1 MNKKNVTVRIAAA
14 LTVIVT
20 VIIGVG
26 LGLSLAMTRNIE
38 NEENFTEFAVALPTK
53 IVDINGELITEFSS
67 EEKREMVSLSDLP
80 MHLIH
85 AALAR
90 EDPTFYSHKGFSIRA
105 IARAVLGY
113 ITGNDWGGGSTITQQ
128 VAGTLYT
135 DRTARTVKRKIVELW
150 WALQIERRFSKNEI
164 LEIYLNYMIMGPG
177 VYGVEAASKYFFDHS
192 AKEITL
198 AEAAVLVIQLSSPAR
213 YNPLANPDIAMSRQR
228 VVLDRMI
235 ELGYTT
241 PEEAESS
248 FNEYWAN
255 YDYTR
260 AVTSAY
266 YNREDAAP
274 WFSEYVR
281 RELDNSMYGAMDYYR
296 DGYTVQTTIDIR
308 HQQAAQRLM
317 EQYIADANA
326 KFSSSF
332 GSRLVTAEQTY
343 IPIVD
348 LLTLVFDLEA
358 IHETSLSKNKVQAES
373 RYNNTINPIVD
384 MVSLVFDL
392 HPIREIT
399 SASFEE
405 LRSSAESNVV
415 EGALI
420 SIENDT
426 GYVKALVGGSKFDQ
440 SNQYIRATQSRIQPG
455 SSFKPLYYSAAIDT
469 KQFTAASLI
478 YDLPMVFHNSDG
490 TPYIPENFRGVWS
503 GPVLLYDALSQSMNV
518 PSIKI
523 LDAIGF
529 DAAIDRAAALLRIT
543 DPDAKRRAF
552 PRRYPL
558 GLGIISVSPLDMARA
573 FAVFANQGK
582 QVDVIAIRSIQD
594 RNGRTIL
601 DPESELR
608 LQQRQLGN
616 QIQIIS
622 PENAYIMNSILK
634 KTVET
639 EAGSL
644 AAGSGNRYP
653 YNRKFR
659 FTDANGQSFIMPMA
673 GKTGTTQNW
682 ADAWTVGYSPY
693 YTTAIWF
700 GFDKPGNTLGTNIT
714 GSTLAGHVWGDFMH
728 EIHQGLP
735 FRDFVRPS
743 TGIID
748 VSVCRLS
755 GLLPTQNCTSGEVTL
770 PFLVGTQPTR
780 YCDMHGETVNTRS
793 PTVPMDISIGMNPDP
808 ILDELT
814 MPKLPDGFE
823 VPPDP
828 NTRNNMM
835 NLFPNQN
842 EENDSINI
850 FPIPSQPEQQSE
862 SPRRPGYGIEMPNYN
877 PLLN

>member
-1 MNKKNVTVRIAAA
+1 MSRQSVAVRIAAV
-14 LTVIVT
+14 LTIIAAI
-20 VIIGVG
+20 IIGSG
-26 LGLSLAMTRNIE
+26 LGLSLAMTMNTK

-67 EEKREMVSLSDLP
+67 EEKRELVSLSELP
-80 MHLIH
+80 KHLIH
-85 AALAR
+85 ATLAR
-90 EDPTFYSHKGFSIRA
+90 EDPSFYSHKGFSLRG
-105 IARAVLGY
+105 IARAVYGEL
-113 ITGNDWGGGSTITQQ
+113 TGQSLGGGSTITQQ

-135 DRTARTVKRKIVELW
+135 DRTDRTVKRKVVELW
-150 WALQIERRFSKNEI
+150 WALQMERRFTKNEI

-177 VYGVEAASKYFFDHS
+177 VYGVEAASKYFFGHS

-213 YNPLANPDIAMSRQR
+213 YNPLANPDIAMGRQR
-228 VVLDRMI
+228 SVLDRMV

-241 PEEAESS
+241 AEEAESS
-248 FNEYWAN
+248 FVDYWAR

-260 AVTSAY
+260 AATSAF

-281 RELDNSMYGAMDYYR
+281 RELDDSMYGAMDYYR
-296 DGYTVQTTIDIR
+296 DGYTVQTTIDLK
-308 HQQAAQRLM
+308 QQQTAQRLM
-317 EQYIADANA
+317 EQYIAYANER
-326 KFSSSF
+326 FNESF

-343 IPIVD
+343 VPIID
-348 LLTLVFDLEA
+348 LLTLLFDLEA
-358 IHETSLSKNKVQAES
+358 IHETSSSQNEVQAKS
-373 RYNNTINPIVD
+373 RFNNTINPILD
-384 MVSLVFDL
+384 MAALLFDIQGL
-392 HPIREIT
+392 REVT

-405 LRSSAESNVV
+405 VRSASESNLI

-426 GYVKALVGGSKFDQ
+426 GYIKALVGGSKFDQ
-440 SNQYIRATQSRIQPG
+440 SNQYIRATQSRVQPG

-490 TPYIPENFRGVWS
+490 TPYIPENFRGEWS

-543 DPDAKRRAF
+543 DPIQKRNAF

-558 GLGIISVSPLDMARA
+558 GLGIISVSPLEMARA
-573 FAVFANQGK
+573 FSVFANQGK
-582 QVDVIAIRSIQD
+582 QVDTIAIRSIQD

-608 LQQRQLGN
+608 LQQRQLGD

-622 PENAYIMNSILK
+622 PENAFIMNSILK
-634 KTVET
+634 KTVEIGT
-639 EAGSL
+639 LARGAGW
-644 AAGSGNRYP
+644 GSRFVYRDENGNR
-653 YNRKFR
+653 
-659 FTDANGQSFIMPMA
+659 FTMPMA

-682 ADAWTVGYSPY
+682 LDAWAVGYSPY

-700 GFDKPGNTLGTNIT
+700 GFDKPGNTLGVDLT
-714 GSTLAGHVWGDFMH
+714 GSTLAGPVWGEFMR
-728 EIHQGLP
+728 EMHQGLP

-748 VSVCRLS
+748 VSVCRTS
-755 GLLPTQNCTSGEVTL
+755 GLLPTQQCSAGEITL
-770 PFLVGTQPTR
+770 PFLIGTQPTR
-780 YCDMHGETVNTRS
+780 YCDIHVETIAARP

-808 ILDELT
+808 ILDTLT
-814 MPKLPDGFE
+814 MPKLPEGFE
-823 VPPDP
+823 VPQNPS
-828 NTRNNMM
+828 TGNNI
-835 NLFPNQN
+835 LTPFPNQN
-842 EENDSINI
+842 IDGDPMNM
-850 FPIPSQPEQQSE
+850 FLPPSQAEEPQ
-862 SPRRPGYGIEMPNYN
+862 RTPGYGIDMPSYN

>member
-1 MNKKNVTVRIAAA
+1 MSRKSVAVRIAAA
-14 LTVIVT
+14 LTIIVT
-20 VIIGVG
+20 IIIGIG
-26 LGLSLAMTRNIE
+26 LGLSLAMTRNVM
-38 NEENFTEFAVALPTK
+38 NQENFTEFAVALPTR
-53 IVDINGELITEFSS
+53 IVDIHGELITEFSS
-67 EEKREMVSLSDLP
+67 EEKRELVSLSDLP
-80 MHLIH
+80 PHLIH
-85 AALAR
+85 ATLAR
-90 EDPTFYSHKGFSIRA
+90 EDPQFYSHKGFSVRG
-105 IARAVLGY
+105 IARAVYGQL
-113 ITGNDWGGGSTITQQ
+113 TGQELGGGSTITQQ

-135 DRTARTVKRKIVELW
+135 DRTARTVKRKVVELW
-150 WALQIERRFSKNEI
+150 WALQMERRFSKNEI

-177 VYGVEAASKYFFDHS
+177 VYGVEAASKYFFNHS

-213 YNPLANPDIAMSRQR
+213 YNPLANPDIAMGRQQA
-228 VVLDRMI
+228 VLDRMV

-241 PEEAESS
+241 AEEAESS

-260 AVTSAY
+260 AATSAF
-266 YNREDAAP
+266 YNREDEAP

-281 RELDNSMYGAMDYYR
+281 RELDSSMYGAMDYYR
-296 DGYTVQTTIDIR
+296 DGYTVQTTIDLR
-308 HQQAAQRLM
+308 QQQAAQRLM
-317 EQYIADANA
+317 EQRIAYANERFKA
-326 KFSSSF
+326 SL

-348 LLTLVFDLEA
+348 LLTLAFDLDA
-358 IHETSLSKNKVQAES
+358 IHETSLSQNEVKAES

-384 MVSLVFDL
+384 MASLLFDL
-392 HPIREIT
+392 HSLRNIT
-399 SASFEE
+399 TASFDE
-405 LRSSAESNVV
+405 LRSVSESNVV

-426 GYVKALVGGSKFDQ
+426 GYIKALVGGSRFDQ
-440 SNQYIRATQSRIQPG
+440 SNQYIRATQSRVQPG

-523 LDAIGF
+523 LDVIGF

-543 DPDAKRRAF
+543 DPDEKRNTF

-558 GLGIISVSPLDMARA
+558 GLGIISVSPLEMARA
-573 FAVFANQGK
+573 FSVFANQGK
-582 QVDVIAIRSIQD
+582 QVDTIAIRSIQD
-594 RNGRTIL
+594 RNGRTVL

-608 LQQRQLGN
+608 LQQRQLGD

-634 KTVET
+634 KTVEVGT
-639 EAGSL
+639 L
-644 AAGSGNRYP
+644 ARGADWGARFRYVDENGNR
-653 YNRKFR
+653 
-659 FTDANGQSFIMPMA
+659 FTMPMA

-682 ADAWTVGYSPY
+682 LDAWAVGYSPY
-693 YTTAIWF
+693 YTTAVWF
-700 GFDKPGNTLGTNIT
+700 GFDKPGNTLGVELT
-714 GSTLAGHVWGDFMH
+714 GSTLAGPTWGLFMK

-748 VSVCRLS
+748 VSVCRRS
-755 GLLPTQNCTSGEVTL
+755 GLLPTQNCTGEITL

-780 YCDMHGETVNTRS
+780 YCDMHGETISTQAT
-793 PTVPMDISIGMNPDP
+793 TVPMGSYIELGLNPDP
-808 ILDELT
+808 ILDTLT

-823 VPPDP
+823 VPQNP
-828 NTRNNMM
+828 NTENNMM
-835 NLFPNQN
+835 NLFPNLDRST
-842 EENDSINI
+842 ENNGNR
-850 FPIPSQPEQQSE
+850 FPFPNQAEPQ
-862 SPRRPGYGIEMPNYN
+862 RRPGYGIETPSYN